1 MTPET
6 LRAFLRAGIFVL
18 GAGLFTTL
26 LNRPDS
32 PEFVVSVC
40 STLIGAALI
49 GGVVILLRVTR

>member
-1 MTPET
+1 MTAET
-6 LRAFLRAGIFVL
+6 RRAFLRAGIFVL

-32 PEFVVSVC
+32 PEFVISVC

-49 GGVVILLRVTR
+49 GGVIMLLRLTR

>member
-18 GAGLFTTL
+18 GAGLFTAL

-40 STLIGAALI
+40 SSLIGAALI
-49 GGVVILLRVTR
+49 GGVLLMLRLTR